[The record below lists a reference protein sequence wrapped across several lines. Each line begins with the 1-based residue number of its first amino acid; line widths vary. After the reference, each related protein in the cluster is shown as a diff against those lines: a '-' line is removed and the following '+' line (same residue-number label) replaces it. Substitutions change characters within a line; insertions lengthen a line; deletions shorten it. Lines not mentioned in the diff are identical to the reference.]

1 MIRHAH
7 TDQRGF
13 TLIELMITV
22 AIVGILATI
31 ALPSYLEYVARGH
44 RADAKTG
51 LLANA
56 QYMERVFTLCNVY
69 NATDT
74 DNDGCDDAIT
84 LPYAKSPTS
93 GATIYNITAATTA
106 TTYTLT
112 AAAPVGSPMNGDDC
126 GNLTLNELGEKKSG
140 DYDGDG
146 TAGDSDDIAFCWN
159 K

>member
-1 MIRHAH
+1 MRHSIEH
-7 TDQRGF
+7 WRGF

-22 AIVGILATI
+22 AIVGILASI
-31 ALPSYLEYVARGH
+31 ALPSYFEYVARGH
-44 RADAKTG
+44 RADAKAS
-51 LLANA
+51 LLTDA
-56 QYMERVFTLCNVY
+56 QYMERAFTLCNVY

-93 GATIYNITAATTA
+93 GTTVYNITATTTA

-112 AAAPVGSPMNGDDC
+112 AAAPVGSPMRNDAC
-126 GNLTLNELGEKKSG
+126 GSLTLNELGQKGSG